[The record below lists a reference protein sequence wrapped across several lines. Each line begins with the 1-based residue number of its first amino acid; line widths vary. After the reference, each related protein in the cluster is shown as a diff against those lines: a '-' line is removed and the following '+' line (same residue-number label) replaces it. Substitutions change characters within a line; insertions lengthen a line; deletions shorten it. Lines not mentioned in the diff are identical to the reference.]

1 MIYFLYG
8 NDKFALRKKMHSI
21 LDTLCKKRPD
31 AEIFKINT
39 ENFEYA
45 KFEELIFSQGLFDSK
60 YIVVA
65 DNVFEDKNIKDFI
78 IEKLDKMKESQN
90 VFVCLDG
97 KVDAKSLKE
106 IEKYSEKAQE
116 FSLKEDFSYKKN
128 FNIFGVT
135 DGILEKNKK
144 RLWVDYLKILKQEIP
159 AEELHGIMFW
169 QVKNMSIVSKVN
181 SQKESGL
188 TPYQYKNALSGSRKY
203 KDDEIN
209 KMMSDL
215 VLMTH
220 KVRSGEG
227 DLDIMIEKWILGL

>member
-8 NDKFALRKKMHSI
+8 NDKFASRKKMHSI

-39 ENFEYA
+39 ENFDYA

-60 YIVVA
+60 YIVVT
-65 DNVFEDKNIKDFI
+65 DNLFEDKNIKDFFI
-78 IEKLDKMKESQN
+78 QNLSVIKESLN
-90 VFVCLDG
+90 VFVSLEN
-97 KVDAKSLKE
+97 KVDAKSLKD
-106 IEKYSEKAQE
+106 IEKYSEKIQE
-116 FSLKEDFSYKKN
+116 FSTKEENKKF
-128 FNIFGVT
+128 FNVFGIA
-135 DGILEKNKK
+135 DGILDKDKK
-144 RLWVDYLKILKQEIP
+144 RLWVDYLKIIKEGIP
-159 AEELHGIMFW
+159 VEELHGIIFW
-169 QVKNMSIVSKVN
+169 QVKNMAIVSKVD

-203 KDDEIN
+203 KDNEIS

-215 VLMTH
+215 VSMTH

-227 DLDIMIEKWILGL
+227 DLDIMVEKWILGL